1 MAEARSVSIDVTRV
15 EWFDSFF
22 KRVAGWSPQ
31 EVFDALGALD
41 IRIDDDSL
49 SADLELA
56 MSGWAYWA
64 FYIKGYLE
72 YVEAGNVTPDNIY
85 VRYLMA
91 HFGPNRFDPG
101 LSDVLVNDQVAAAR
115 VWLRFRDFDA
125 IASATTDDGT
135 TPVDPVILLVDDSNS
150 DHAKVVYDGTTGER
164 LPPALIDG
172 YHRIFVARLFGL
184 RSLAAVLTDEG
195 LPEYPEVTI

>member
-15 EWFDSFF
+15 DWFDPFF
-22 KRVAGWSPQ
+22 NRVAGWSPQ
-31 EVFDALGALD
+31 EVFDALRALD
-41 IRIDDDSL
+41 MRIDDDSL
-49 SADLELA
+49 SADLDLA

-72 YVEAGNVTPDNIY
+72 YVEAGSVTTDNIY

-101 LSDVLVNDQVAAAR
+101 LSDLLLNHQVAAAR
-115 VWLRFRDFDA
+115 VALRFQDFDA
-125 IASATTDDGT
+125 IASATTVEDAT
-135 TPVDPVILLVDDSNS
+135 AVDPVILVVDDPNN
-150 DHAKVVYDGTTGER
+150 DHAKVVYDGTTGEP
-164 LPPALIDG
+164 LPPAVIDG